1 MLHEDQVISSI
12 MRNEGKGAA
21 NTIVGATEAGKST
34 LFAGMAKGEKPSEL
48 LSERASSGKGSL
60 VNAEIN
66 ITDDP
71 EIDENKL
78 YIHGRICKKTVA
90 DVGDDNKLLGSVL
103 FSAAKECSQNKR
115 IDNNTFE
122 NKIEKTLNIALKTP
136 SNDSLAYKIAAFG
149 TDEKKRVVEIISGF
163 PINDMVELYE
173 EVMAIQKANN
183 KKGQYANN
191 LFSEKIGTIKN
202 LERYVNEFWTYV
214 IECLNSGVEQFKQ
227 ILNEMQ
233 EITYVGVED
242 DGENEFFVV
251 LSGDDTEQKIR
262 DILLKSEN
270 GSKEYLLSKLSFVF
284 RGADWVFEDP
294 EIDMD
299 AFVVSEYNDMK
310 IHVIRF
316 IDTMGLFHEQG
327 KETGDEYERILDIL
341 SQYHSEKVIFVISS
355 DVNATAKNGYQ
366 AMREFLTKAKG
377 NIGVYLMF
385 TKWDTFMQS
394 KVSENVGQNRFTR
407 RKKIEISWNE
417 IFTTSSKEQ
426 DELIQ
431 SFESSVFDNSS
442 KNKPLIKGIFK
453 YGLISGNDE
462 LDTCLEENNVV
473 YEHAISKLIC
483 ALNRAEKNNG
493 NKIRIK
499 VIEDKAYSLLVDTD
513 RRISVS
519 ALFYNLVAEC
529 KDKKLYA
536 STVAACI
543 RKWKIC
549 VPHFSKVL
557 ANQYGYENIETKF
570 VLEIGNYAK
579 ELSRNAINLNPEI
592 VLGGDEEITFLK
604 EIINRKISNDIGKK
618 FAAKVLDDSYKNGFS
633 RNSDIYMT
641 QHKRFSNL
649 LQYTQDNYFSSSRII
664 ATQYIIECFEKATFE
679 CINDVFNENCIIV
692 Y

>member
-1 MLHEDQVISSI
+1 MLQENQVISSI
-12 MRNEGKGAA
+12 MRNEGKGSA

-34 LFAGMAKGEKPSEL
+34 FVAGMAKGEVVSEL
-48 LSERASSGKGSL
+48 LSERTSSGKGSL

-66 ITDDP
+66 ITNDP

-78 YIHGRICKKTVA
+78 YIHGRICKKTAA
-90 DVGDDNKLLGSVL
+90 DIGDDNKLLGSVL
-103 FSAAKECSQNKR
+103 FSVAKECSQNKR
-115 IDNNTFE
+115 IDNNVFE
-122 NKIEKTLNIALKTP
+122 NKIDKALNIALKTP
-136 SNDSLAYKIAAFG
+136 SNDSLAYKIASFDM
-149 TDEKKRVVEIISGF
+149 DEKKKVVQIISSF
-163 PINDMVELYE
+163 PIDDIVNLYE
-173 EVMAIQKANN
+173 EVMVIQKANN

-191 LFSEKIGTIKN
+191 LFSEKICTIKN
-202 LERYVNEFWTYV
+202 LEDYVNEFWNCVT
-214 IECLNSGVEQFKQ
+214 ECLNSGVERFKQ
-227 ILNEMQ
+227 TLDEMQ

-242 DGENEFFVV
+242 DGENEFYVV

-262 DILLKSEN
+262 EILLKSEN

-284 RGADWVFEDP
+284 RGADWIFENP

-299 AFVVSEYNDMK
+299 AFIVSEYNDMK

-327 KETGDEYERILDIL
+327 KETADEYERILDIL
-341 SQYHSEKVIFVISS
+341 SQYHSEKIIFVISS
-355 DVNATAKNGYQ
+355 DVNATTKNGYQ

-385 TKWDTFMQS
+385 TKLDTFMQS
-394 KVSENVGQNRFTR
+394 KVSENVGQNRFAR
-407 RKKIEISWNE
+407 RKKIEVSWND

-431 SFESSVFDNSS
+431 SFESSVSDNSS
-442 KNKPLIKGIFK
+442 KNKPIIKGIYK

-462 LDTCLEENNVV
+462 LDGCLEEKEVV
-473 YEHAISKLIC
+473 YENAISKLIC

-493 NKIRIK
+493 DKIRIK
-499 VIEDKAYSLLVDTD
+499 VIEDKSYSVLVDANRT
-513 RRISVS
+513 ISIS
-519 ALFYNLVAEC
+519 ALFNNLVAEC
-529 KDKKLYA
+529 KGKKLYA

-549 VPHFSKVL
+549 VPHFSQVL
-557 ANQYGYENIETKF
+557 ANQYGYENIETRF

-579 ELSRNAINLNPEI
+579 ELSRDAIDLNPKI
-592 VLGGDEEITFLK
+592 VLGGYEEVTLLK
-604 EIINRKISNDIGKK
+604 EIVTRKISNNIGKK

-641 QHKRFSNL
+641 QYQRFSNL
-649 LQYTQDNYFSSSRII
+649 LQYTQDNYFSSSQII
-664 ATQYIIECFEKATFE
+664 ATQYIIECFEKATDE
-679 CINDVFNENCIIV
+679 CINDVFNENCIVV